1 MMISCGVDIVE
12 LDTMRVS
19 YMRQGQRLLERLLTV
34 NERQAFHNLRQADRQ
49 VAFLA
54 KRFAAKEALLKAVKT
69 GLAQGFNWQQIEV
82 VKAETGAVSFELSSE
97 FYQTLL
103 ALKVL
108 PNYSAKSNLEI
119 ALSLSDSTNYAIA
132 QVFMMW

>member
-1 MMISCGVDIVE
+1 MISCGVDIVE

-34 NERQAFHNLRQADRQ
+34 NERQAFHNLHQADRQ

-69 GLAQGFNWQQIEV
+69 GLAGGFNWQQIEV
-82 VKAETGAVSFELSSE
+82 VKEETGAVSFKLSPE
-97 FYQTLL
+97 FYTTLL
-103 ALKVL
+103 ALNIL
-108 PNYSAKSNLEI
+108 PNYTVKSNLEI
-119 ALSLSDSTNYAIA
+119 ALSLSDSTHYAIA